1 MCEVGGGSAS
11 LYITYY
17 IIIISHALYEK
28 KGIARW
34 LTQRLTKQYLNN
46 R

>member
-17 IIIISHALYEK
+17 IIIIWHALYEK
-28 KGIARW
+28 KE
-34 LTQRLTKQYLNN
+34 
-46 R
+46 